1 MASKRVMLTALVAL
15 AASAPG
21 AARAIESFQTPEAAA
36 DALVAAAKSPGSG
49 GFTTIFGEEGAALLS
64 TGDSAADARN
74 LADFLELAAESRS
87 VVEAADGEK
96 TLAFGKIDW
105 QFPIPLKQDN
115 AGWQFDVV
123 AGREAIS
130 NATIGENE
138 LVAIGACADYVAAQ
152 TEYFQSLH
160 DEEPVQQFAKRLV
173 SSDGLHDGLYWPP
186 EEPTDRSPLGDRI
199 VAAAVAPGLDGGPGS
214 YHGYQFRILTRQGAA
229 APGGAYDYRLNGR
242 MLAGHALI
250 AWPAIYGETG
260 IMTFLCDQRGVVYE
274 RNFGPDTNNVA
285 PAIRTFNPNPSWSVI
300 VP

>member
-21 AARAIESFQTPEAAA
+21 EAWAIESFPTPEAAA

-49 GFTTIFGEEGAALLS
+49 FAAIFGEDGTALLS

-74 LADFLELAAESRS
+74 LADFLNLAAESRS
-87 VVEAADGEK
+87 VIEAADGEK
-96 TLAFGKIDW
+96 TLAFGKIGW
-105 QFPIPLKQDN
+105 QFPIPLKQED

-123 AGREAIS
+123 AGREAVS
-130 NATIGENE
+130 TATIGENE

-160 DEEPVQQFAKRLV
+160 DDEPVQQFAKRLV
-173 SSDGLHDGLYWPP
+173 SSEGQHDGLYWPP

-199 VAAAVAPGLDGGPGS
+199 VAAAVTPGLNGGPGS
-214 YHGYQFRILTRQGAA
+214 YHGYHFRILARQGAA

-250 AWPAIYGETG
+250 AWPAVYGETG

-274 RNFGPDTNNVA
+274 RNLGPDTNSVA
-285 PAIRTFNPNPSWSVI
+285 PAFRTFNPNPLWRVI